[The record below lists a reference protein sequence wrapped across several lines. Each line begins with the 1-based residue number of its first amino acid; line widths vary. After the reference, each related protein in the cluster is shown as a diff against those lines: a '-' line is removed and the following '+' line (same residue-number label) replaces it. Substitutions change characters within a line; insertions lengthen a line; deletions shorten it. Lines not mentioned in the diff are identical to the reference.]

1 MKIDINKYVILAY
14 DLHVDEGDDRELM
27 ESATEEAPLEFIFG
41 TNSMLQSFEDQIEGK
56 VKGDTFDFTLT
67 PDEAYGEYDDDKV
80 LELPKNVFQVDGEID
95 EELLFEG
102 NTIPMMDTE
111 GNKLMGSIIEV
122 KGDIVSMDFNHP
134 LAGETMHFTGSVLE
148 VRDATTEEIASLFA
162 QNDGGGCSGCSDDG
176 CGDRG
181 QGCS

>member
-111 GNKLMGSIIEV
+111 GNKLMGSVIEV
-122 KGDIVSMDFNHP
+122 KGDVVSMDFNHP

>member
-27 ESATEEAPLEFIFG
+27 ESATKEAPLEFIFG

-67 PDEAYGEYDDDKV
+67 PDEAYGDFDDDKV
-80 LELPKNVFQVDGEID
+80 LELPKNVFQVDGEVD

-111 GNKLMGSIIEV
+111 GNKLMGSVIEV
-122 KGDIVSMDFNHP
+122 KGDVVSMDFNHP

-162 QNDGGGCSGCSDDG
+162 QNDGGGCSGCSDAG

>member
-14 DLHVDEGDDRELM
+14 DLHVDEGDDKELM
-27 ESATEEAPLEFIFG
+27 ESATEETPLEFIFG

-111 GNKLMGSIIEV
+111 GNKLMGSVIEV
-122 KGDIVSMDFNHP
+122 KGDVVSMDFNHP